1 MRFYLLVVLASIL
14 LFGFLQN
21 VCYSETFKAE
31 LSKRD
36 SMMKLQSELLQ
47 GKHTFEDLYEA
58 AIILFDKSE
67 FEKSQNL
74 FELASSI
81 QPDNL
86 KIYKYLAEIYEI
98 TGQQERLGILA
109 DTVSG
114 FLLPEGENDE
124 FYETMLTSSIIMKSR
139 SLPEEAWRSF
149 SRLSL
154 TLRDKPGRFRKI
166 IKILEK
172 KVYLPFLARIY
183 RALKAKGSYD
193 EFMWGELGDYYL
205 FSGDKDKARYF
216 LEQEL
221 DHVDFDPR
229 FLYSYALVLFNQRE
243 FPLSQVYINLGLK
256 LNDDSLVLKKLNELQ
271 LNISEYIYDV
281 GVEQI
286 RKEAELLFKFG
297 RKDLAIKRMEQLVLL
312 SENDARSF
320 FEIGKILIEYPRQ
333 YDTWSEGRDYLVK
346 YSKFTN
352 LSFQELMAACELLFK
367 RSMYEDMASI
377 LKILQAKFPRESEKS
392 DQLRL
397 FKKTVI
403 SALTK
408 SIELFELHASRDD
421 LYQYLNLL
429 IDFDPYLL
437 DPYIKLGGLIEQNL
451 SNELSSRKM
460 ISPNT
465 IETTEAFLSKLENY
479 ALPRHNQTASL
490 HYIRGKLTTFYPS
503 KQRNFSREIVSF
515 KRCLDLDSNYFLASL
530 ALAENYNKMGFY
542 RQSIK
547 VLDDLI
553 IRLSSTDNELLKR
566 AKELHVENNV
576 QSASQAYSNEN
587 YFLVLEYMSK
597 ALEFNQGRL
606 ISLESTIWLGYAQFY
621 MERHTENIELLKK
634 GIEIYGDTHEIL
646 YLMAL
651 SQEGVYKLDEAV
663 LWYDKV
669 IALGPA
675 DNMFVQEC
683 EKNRDNLK
691 EIINT
696 QRQAVTNDSQ

>member
-1 MRFYLLVVLASIL
+1 MRFNLLVVLTSIL

-21 VCYSETFKAE
+21 TCYSETFKAE
-31 LSKRD
+31 LSKRG
-36 SMMKLQSELLQ
+36 SIKEIQRELLQ
-47 GKHTFEDLYEA
+47 GKYTFEDLYEA
-58 AIILFDKSE
+58 ARILFEKSE

-74 FELASSI
+74 FELASSLK
-81 QPDNL
+81 PDNL
-86 KIYKYLAEIYEI
+86 KIYKYLAEIYEK

-109 DTVSG
+109 DTVSS

-124 FYETMLTSSIIMKSR
+124 FYETMLTSAIIIKSR
-139 SLPEEAWRSF
+139 SSPQEAWKSF

-166 IKILEK
+166 IKKLEK

-183 RALKAKGSYD
+183 ETLKEKRSYD

-281 GVEQI
+281 GVDQI

-320 FEIGKILIEYPRQ
+320 FEIGKILIEYPRR
-333 YDTWSEGRDYLVK
+333 YDTWKEGRDYLVK
-346 YSKFTN
+346 YSKFAN
-352 LSFQELMAACELLFK
+352 LSFQDLMSACELLFK
-367 RSMYEDMASI
+367 RNMYEDMASI
-377 LKILQAKFPRESEKS
+377 LKTLQAKFPRESEKS
-392 DQLRL
+392 EQLRL

-403 SALTK
+403 AALTR
-408 SIELFELHASRDD
+408 SIELFEQHASRDD
-421 LYQYLNLL
+421 LYQYLHLL

-437 DPYIKLGGLIEQNL
+437 EPYIKLGELIEQNL
-451 SNELSSRKM
+451 SAELSARSV
-460 ISPNT
+460 ISPKT

-479 ALPRHNQTASL
+479 ALPRHSQRPSL
-490 HYIRGKLTTFYPS
+490 HYIKGKLTTFYPS
-503 KQRNFSREIVSF
+503 KLRNFSREIVSF

-530 ALAENYNKMGFY
+530 ALAENYNGMGFF

-553 IRLSSTDNELLKR
+553 ARLSQTDKELLKR
-566 AKELHVENNV
+566 AKELHVKNNV

-587 YFLVLEYMSK
+587 YFLVMEYMAK
-597 ALEFNQGRL
+597 ALDFNEGKL

-621 MERHTENIELLKK
+621 MERHTENIELIQKAT
-634 GIEIYGDTHEIL
+634 EVYGDTHEIL

-651 SQEGVYKLDEAV
+651 SKEGVYKLDEAV
-663 LWYDKV
+663 TWYDKV
-669 IALGPA
+669 IKLGPA
-675 DNMFVQEC
+675 ENMFVQEC
-683 EKNRDNLK
+683 IKNRDNLR
-691 EIINT
+691 EIIKSQKQT
-696 QRQAVTNDSQ
+696 ASDDSQ